1 LRLKR
6 LATIFLLLISFPGF
20 ARPDFQTPADTC
32 RFVTAA
38 NLSDPEAPRFDSYP
52 VLTEEKVPNPKLDLS
67 SNPIAERYRTVL
79 RYQVSEGLNFAG
91 HYRVAIWG
99 CGMTC
104 AMFAVVNLKT
114 GQVITPKRA
123 STVLGIH
130 VAADDFLPNAETGGR
145 GFRYTTRS
153 NLLVLVGMLDE
164 DESRDG
170 AFYFVLQNEK
180 LIPIHSTIVKKSC
193 ENVNP

>member
-1 LRLKR
+1 
-6 LATIFLLLISFPGF
+6 
-20 ARPDFQTPADTC
+20 
-32 RFVTAA
+32 
-38 NLSDPEAPRFDSYP
+38 
-52 VLTEEKVPNPKLDLS
+52 
-67 SNPIAERYRTVL
+67 
-79 RYQVSEGLNFAG
+79 
-91 HYRVAIWG
+91 
-99 CGMTC
+99 
-104 AMFAVVNLKT
+104 MFAVVNLKT

-123 STVLGIH
+123 STVFGIH
-130 VAADDFLPNAETGGR
+130 LAADDFLPNAETGAW

-180 LIPIHSTIVKKSC
+180 LIPIHATIVKKNC

>member
-6 LATIFLLLISFPGF
+6 LATIFLLLMSFPAF
-20 ARPDFQTPADTC
+20 ARPDFQTPSDRC
-32 RFVTAA
+32 KFVTTA

-52 VLTEEKVPNPKLDLS
+52 VLTEEKVSNPKLDLS
-67 SNPIAERYRTVL
+67 SNPIAKRYRTVL
-79 RYQVSEGLNFAG
+79 RYQVSEGSNFAG
-91 HYRVAIWG
+91 HYRVATWG

-123 STVLGIH
+123 SSVFGIH
-130 VAADDFLPNAETGGR
+130 LAADDFLPNAETGGW

-170 AFYFVLQNEK
+170 AFYFALQNEK
-180 LIPIHSTIVKKSC
+180 LIPIHSTIVKKNC